1 MFISQQK
8 EQFSR
13 AYVRA
18 VAAAAGY
25 GVAEPQV
32 DDDSIDCT
40 ICSRGRLGKIHS
52 PKVDL
57 QLKCTTDQ
65 PGTMRLAHRLK
76 IKNFD
81 DLRDTDVLVPRI
93 LVVLCVPTDVI
104 RWLEHSED
112 HLVLRRCAFW
122 VSLRG
127 EPPCASRAREPDV
140 TVHLPCAQRFSVEQL
155 EAMMT
160 RVSAGEL
167 P

>member
-81 DLRDTDVLVPRI
+81 DLRDTEYLLNNP
-93 LVVLCVPTDVI
+93 
-104 RWLEHSED
+104 
-112 HLVLRRCAFW
+112 
-122 VSLRG
+122 G
-127 EPPCASRAREPDV
+127 
-140 TVHLPCAQRFSVEQL
+140 QKRFSVWRL
-155 EAMMT
+155 CSG
-160 RVSAGEL
+160 RVVLSL
-167 P
+167 ST